1 MTYTVFKPNPKGS
14 GGLVNLRIATTK
26 NKKTDSWEKVLFAEF
41 LPQKSWNDA
50 TKSGSFDPT
59 KKRTIAI
66 NIGEAGEM
74 LYSVKKNVPFQN
86 YHKSGD
92 RSCWVKF
99 IPYPRKREVGK
110 EGDKTHWTGDVDNYA
125 FGYSEKGGG
134 VNIPLSSGEAEV
146 FCLLL
151 ESYIKESMALDAKEQ
166 DKKFK
171 NKGKDSPKDE
181 ESETPEENE
190 EDLGG
195 GADDGND
202 DIPFSQFWKH
212 SPLPL

>member
-1 MTYTVFKPNPKGS
+1 MNYTVFKPNPKSS
-14 GGLVNLRIATTK
+14 GGLVNFRIATTK

-59 KKRTIAI
+59 KKRAVAI

-74 LYSVKKNVPFQN
+74 LYSVKRNVPFQN

-171 NKGKDSPKDE
+171 NKDKPSQSNEETEEEKEEEP
-181 ESETPEENE
+181 ESEEDDEN
-190 EDLGG
+190 DQ
-195 GADDGND
+195 
-202 DIPFSQFWKH
+202 IPF
-212 SPLPL
+212 

>member
-1 MTYTVFKPNPKGS
+1 MNYTVFKPNPKNT

-41 LPQKSWNDA
+41 LPQKSWNDT
-50 TKSGSFDPT
+50 TKSGSFDST
-59 KKRTIAI
+59 KKRAIAI

-74 LYSVKKNVPFQN
+74 IYSVKKNIPFQN

-99 IPYPRKREVGK
+99 IPYLRFREVGK
-110 EGDKTHWTGDVDNYA
+110 EGDKSHWTGQVDNYA

-134 VNIPLSSGEAEV
+134 VNIPLTSGEAEV

-166 DKKFK
+166 DRKFK
-171 NKGKDSPKDE
+171 KGKDSPKDE
-181 ESETPEENE
+181 EVEPVQEEE
-190 EDLGG
+190 EDFNEPQE
-195 GADDGND
+195 DDSD
-202 DIPFSQFWKH
+202 DLPF
-212 SPLPL
+212 